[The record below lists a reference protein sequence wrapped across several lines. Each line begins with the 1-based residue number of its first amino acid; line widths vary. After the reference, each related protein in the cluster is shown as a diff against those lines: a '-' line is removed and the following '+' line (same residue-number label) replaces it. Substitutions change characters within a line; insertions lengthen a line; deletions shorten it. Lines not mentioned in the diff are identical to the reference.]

1 MAFLLK
7 LNAIKKELELLRG
20 LIEETQSIHQKDGIS
35 DQDILIPLDDLLD
48 SIAPVKARINEW
60 LEDKQSLIEELEFLT
75 EGFRREYGAVL
86 DYKQFASLV
95 KNPELKE
102 RLAAYGREEAH
113 HANQLTELIFKHGG
127 TPEYI
132 FAVSR
137 EKDGWGPEQYLDYFI
152 DQEKEAARFYQSGE
166 EKFQDA
172 KFRWLLGEIKTEEK
186 EHLKELQ
193 KLKDEFLKKEIVI
206 TMDPDF
212 KWVDPF
218 MGEPG
223 DRAWI
228 E

>member
-7 LNAIKKELELLRG
+7 LNAINKKMDRLRD
-20 LIEETQSIHQKDGIS
+20 LIEETQSRHQMEGIS
-35 DQDILIPLDDLLD
+35 DPDILKPLDDLLA
-48 SIAPVKARINEW
+48 SMAPVKARITDW
-60 LEDKQSLIEELEFLT
+60 LEDKQSQIEELEFLT
-75 EGFRREYGAVL
+75 EGFRREYGSVL
-86 DYKQFASLV
+86 DYKKFASLV

-102 RLAAYGREEAH
+102 RLAAYGKEETL
-113 HANQLTELIFKHGG
+113 HAKQLSKLIFEHGG
-127 TPEYI
+127 TPEYT
-132 FAVSR
+132 FTVDK
-137 EKDGWGPEQYLDYFI
+137 EKDGWGPEQYLDYFV
-152 DQEKEAARFYQSGE
+152 DQEKAAVRFYQNGE

-172 KFRWLLGEIKTEEK
+172 KFLWLLGEIKTEEK

-193 KLKDEFLKKEIVI
+193 KLKEEFLKKEIVI